1 MSFRG
6 LLVTVFLSVF
16 LLGTLPSCNNNKI
29 ACPTYK
35 DSFPDSKKK
44 KKKPEPQMPQSSKP
58 RSSVLPPGYGK
69 KK

>member
-1 MSFRG
+1 MRFRY
-6 LLVTVFLSVF
+6 LFLSLAIVF
-16 LLGTLPSCNNNKI
+16 GVMLCMPSCQSNKI

-44 KKKPEPQMPQSSKP
+44 KKKPEPQMPQSSK
-58 RSSVLPPGYGK
+58 SKSGVLPPGYGK